1 MFSMQSLKSEGFSWR
16 TALSLAKASE
26 LAYQA
31 RSAITDLTTGPWGFS
46 SCTTFDTGDT
56 QGFAAI
62 GQDVV
67 VLAFRGTESPADW
80 IRNIDAVFLERPYGQ
95 VHRGFL
101 TAFDFIRNDLGVALA
116 SSVIQGKKVWVTGH
130 SLGGALA
137 TICCAEQLA
146 VLPVAG
152 IYTFGQPRVGNAAFH
167 EFYKSRLANRL
178 FRFVNN
184 DDVVTRLPWGYEHCG
199 RLYRFDSGGNIRIG
213 APEFGRIGAVES
225 GSISVDPPPLTEAEF
240 RALKAELDAIK
251 TGVASTAPASRE
263 AAFNAGARE
272 FFPSLRDHR
281 LEHYIALIERQA
293 EQERL
298 AQAA

>member
-1 MFSMQSLKSEGFSWR
+1 MFSMASLRSEGFSWQA
-16 TALSLAKASE
+16 ALSLAKASD

-31 RSAITDLTTGPWGFS
+31 GSAITALATGPWGFS
-46 SCTTFDTGDT
+46 SCRIFDAGDT
-56 QGFAAI
+56 QGFAAFAD
-62 GQDVV
+62 DVV

-80 IRNIDAVFLERPYGQ
+80 IRNIDTVFQERPYGQ

-101 TAFDFIRNDLGVALA
+101 TAFDFVRGDLDSALGA
-116 SSVIQGKKVWVTGH
+116 SVLGGKRLWVTGH

-137 TICCAEQLA
+137 TVCCAEQIS
-146 VLPVAG
+146 VFNVAG
-152 IYTFGQPRVGNAAFH
+152 IYTFGQPRVGNSAFH

-199 RLYRFDSGGNIRIG
+199 RLYRFDASGNIRI
-213 APEFGRIGAVES
+213 ATPEFGRL
-225 GSISVDPPPLTEAEF
+225 GSSEFGKSMNDPPPLTEAEF

-251 TGVASTAPASRE
+251 SGVSAAAPASRE
-263 AAFNAGARE
+263 AAFNTSARE

-281 LEHYIALIERQA
+281 MEHYIALVERQA
-293 EQERL
+293 QRERL
-298 AQAA
+298 AAAA